1 MMNNKPFTK
10 LFKAYNSLNGLYYR
24 RGWGFNTVGTSDAT
38 LLNEAE
44 VAVLKY
50 TYLNVKTELFGIKML
65 AA

>member
-10 LFKAYNSLNGLYYR
+10 LFKAYNALTGLYYR
-24 RGWGFNTVGTSDAT
+24 RAEGFNCPEASGAT
-38 LLNEAE
+38 LVDEAE
-44 VAVLKY
+44 LAILNY